1 MIVTFIPMS
10 SVIVASPQFYFRMTL
25 DTLLYFCHQ
34 LQVHTFDND
43 NLGPIYSRWK
53 ASEIAEDQEEGQYEV
68 LDTKVS

>member
-1 MIVTFIPMS
+1 MIVTFIPIS

-43 NLGPIYSRWK
+43 NIYSRWK
-53 ASEIAEDQEEGQYEV
+53 ASEIAEDQEGSQYEV